1 MSATKVLISKLSLRN
16 IRGGLLLAAFLAG
29 SNLASAS
36 NSDPTGSNPIG
47 SESIGITTSE
57 IDSDSDSAAD
67 DSTKVLVQESGEEL
81 AELKAQQEELARRID
96 LVAGEL
102 ERIEL
107 GKVAPEANQ
116 SRYGMGPAA
125 SKIYNTL
132 EGLSIGGYG
141 ELIYQNFRNSRSSEA
156 DFLRGVL
163 YVGYKFND
171 KWLLNTEIE
180 IEHVDEIFLEFAYLD
195 YLARP
200 EFNARIG
207 LLLIPMGFV
216 NELHEPTTFFSVK
229 RPMIETV
236 IMPST
241 WRENGVGVFGSVGP
255 LSYKSYVVAGFD
267 GQDFAAGGLRGG
279 RQKGARSKADDF
291 AFVTR
296 LDYSPQPGMLFGGSF
311 YYGNAGQDT
320 QFEQASTAI
329 VELPSVRTQIAEA
342 HIQLEAKGARFR
354 GLVVQ
359 ADLGD
364 TAELNNALELTGAA
378 SVGKELQGGYLE
390 LGYDVMSAINPA
402 SGQSVSPFVR
412 WESYDTQA
420 DVADG
425 FLSDPKN
432 DVQITTYGV
441 AWQPLPN
448 VILKADYQNV
458 NNGAH
463 NGVNQFNLGMGYIF

>member
-1 MSATKVLISKLSLRN
+1 MSASIFPISNLSLRLL
-16 IRGGLLLAAFLAG
+16 RSGLLLAAFLTG
-29 SNLASAS
+29 SNLAFA
-36 NSDPTGSNPIG
+36 NHSDPTELP
-47 SESIGITTSE
+47 TSE
-57 IDSDSDSAAD
+57 IESDSDSAAAA
-67 DSTKVLVQESGEEL
+67 SAKLLVQESGDQLE
-81 AELKAQQEELARRID
+81 ELKAQQEELARRIE

-116 SRYGMGPAA
+116 SRYGLGPAA

-141 ELIYQNFRNSRSSEA
+141 ELIYENFRNSDTSEA
-156 DFLRGVL
+156 DFLRGIV

-200 EFNARIG
+200 EINARVG

-216 NELHEPTTFFSVK
+216 NELHEPTTFYSVK
-229 RPMIETV
+229 RPAIETV

-241 WRENGVGVFGSVGP
+241 WRENGFGIFGDLGP
-255 LSYKSYVVAGFD
+255 ISYKTFVVAGFD

-279 RQKGARSKADDF
+279 RQKGGRSKADDF

-296 LDYSPQPGMLFGGSF
+296 LDYSPAPGMQFGGSF

-320 QFEQASTAI
+320 QFQQAERVPGTPGAV

-390 LGYDVMSAINPA
+390 LGYDVWSAINPS

-420 DVADG
+420 DVPDG

-448 VILKADYQNV
+448 IIFKADYQNV
-458 NNGAH
+458 NNGAGS
-463 NGVNQFNLGMGYIF
+463 GVNQFNLGMGYIF